1 MRRLDYRPPNEVRL
15 PSILHLDLAR
25 TVGSARTPKDVVA
38 SSTQPYWRCS
48 DGRTRLRRRLPISA
62 GTFPCA
68 KRKSCQPTKSNPR
81 ASSWLV
87 DRRGVATPI
96 TWGIQNIKANQIIY
110 C

>member
-48 DGRTRLRRRLPISA
+48 DGRTRLRRRSTNLGRDIPLREAQILSA
-62 GTFPCA
+62 
-68 KRKSCQPTKSNPR
+68 
-81 ASSWLV
+81 
-87 DRRGVATPI
+87 D
-96 TWGIQNIKANQIIY
+96 QIEPARFELA